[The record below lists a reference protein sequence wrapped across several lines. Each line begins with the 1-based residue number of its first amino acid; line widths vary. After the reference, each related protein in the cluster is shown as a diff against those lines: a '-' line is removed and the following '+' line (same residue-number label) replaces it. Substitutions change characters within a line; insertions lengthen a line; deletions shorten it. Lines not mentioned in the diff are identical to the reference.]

1 MKFGEGIKYSWIR
14 PKGLTNIFWIL
25 VPILGL
31 FILIGYIVDVVN
43 SIVSGQKEQ
52 GLPVFRGFG
61 ETLSEGFMYFI
72 RAIPLIFAVM
82 AVAGISAMIN
92 DSLGAIVYLLLT
104 FFYIPIATIN
114 LMVKKKVSAIFEFKN
129 IFGMVFQ
136 NFVGYISTLIK
147 TMGFF
152 LVTGVLSLVF
162 VGIPM
167 QLLATNVYIADFYR
181 ENSGNK

>member
-1 MKFGEGIKYSWIR
+1 MKFVEGLKYSFIR

-31 FILIGYIVDVVN
+31 FILIGYMVDVVN

-52 GLPVFRGFG
+52 GLPAFRGFG
-61 ETLSEGFMYFI
+61 ETLGEGFMYII
-72 RAIPLIFAVM
+72 RAIPMGFAVM
-82 AVAGISAMIN
+82 LVAGISAMIN
-92 DSLGAIVYLLLT
+92 DSLGLIVYLLLT

-114 LMVKKKVSAIFEFKN
+114 LMVKKKVSATFEFKN

-136 NFVGYISTLIK
+136 NFVGYLSTLIK
-147 TMGFF
+147 TIGFL
-152 LVTGVLSLVF
+152 LVTGVLSLVL

-167 QLLATNVYIADFYR
+167 QMLASNVYIADFYR
-181 ENSGNK
+181 EKIVNI

>member
-25 VPILGL
+25 VPIVGL

-61 ETLSEGFMYFI
+61 ETLGEGFMYLI
-72 RAIPLIFAVM
+72 RLIPLIFAVF
-82 AVAGISAMIN
+82 AVMGISAMIN
-92 DSLGAIVYLLLT
+92 DSLGAIVYLLLN

-114 LMVKKKVSAIFEFKN
+114 LMVKKKVSATFEFKN
-129 IFGMVFQ
+129 ILGMVFH
-136 NFVGYISTLIK
+136 NFVGYIGMCLKTL
-147 TMGFF
+147 GFF
-152 LVTGVLSLVF
+152 FVAGLLSIVL

-167 QLLATNVYIADFYR
+167 QMLATNVYIADFYR
-181 ENSGNK
+181 EKSVNA